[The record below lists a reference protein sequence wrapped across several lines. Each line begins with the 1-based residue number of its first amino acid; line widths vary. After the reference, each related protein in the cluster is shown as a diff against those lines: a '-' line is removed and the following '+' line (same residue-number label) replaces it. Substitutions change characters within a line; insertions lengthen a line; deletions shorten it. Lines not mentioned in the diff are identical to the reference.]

1 MTPDA
6 APRAGTDAEAGRAA
20 PPPITTS
27 PPVGLGQ
34 RLLHV
39 VYDLTIGVV
48 WLTTLPLCLLIGV
61 ARPALARKALS
72 LSTFGLVKLPPPD
85 PERPRV
91 LVHGVSVGEIKASQ
105 SLVAALSAHH
115 EVVVSAFSDTGL
127 QVAGQLFPDTT
138 IVRYPFD
145 FRPLVSRFWRRVRPD
160 YVLLVELEAWP
171 CFLRAANRRGAPVAV
186 VSGRITERS
195 YRRYR
200 MFGSL
205 PEFGRIS
212 LFAAQD
218 EAYAA
223 RFTSLAASDERVL
236 VTGNVKVDGLNAERS
251 DTDRKAVEEL
261 RRVAGLDG
269 DGGPEFVVVAGST
282 HEPEEVAFVEAMR
295 EHVPDARLVLVP
307 RHPERCPRVVDDL
320 AGVLGSDAR
329 PERLSLLRD
338 EGRTCPPDRPLVVD
352 TIGELERV
360 YGLAD
365 AVFIGGSLIPHGG
378 QNMMEPASQG
388 LPVLYG
394 PHVQNFLRETETLEA
409 SGAARRVA
417 DADALGREMA
427 RLRGDEATR
436 RAMGEAGR
444 AAVAAGRGATQATL
458 EALRERCGLA
468 AAGTGPTSATGRQ
481 GAPTRL
487 SSGN

>member
-6 APRAGTDAEAGRAA
+6 APRAGTEAETGRAA
-20 PPPITTS
+20 PLPITAS
-27 PPVGLGQ
+27 PRVGLRQ
-34 RLLHV
+34 RLLQLA
-39 VYDLTIGVV
+39 YDLTIGLV
-48 WLTTLPLCLLIGV
+48 WFVTLPVCVVLGV
-61 ARPALARKALS
+61 FRPALARKALS
-72 LSTFGLVKLPPPD
+72 LSTVGLTRLPPPD
-85 PERPRV
+85 PARPRV

-127 QVAGQLFPDTT
+127 EVAGQLFPDTT

-186 VSGRITERS
+186 VSGRITPRS
-195 YRRYR
+195 FRRYR

-218 EAYAA
+218 EAYAE
-223 RFTSLAASDERVL
+223 RFATLAGSSDRVL
-236 VTGNVKVDGLNAERS
+236 VTGNVKVDGLNADRS
-251 DTDRKAVEEL
+251 EADRAAVAEL
-261 RRVAGLDG
+261 RPIAGLEGAADA
-269 DGGPEFVVVAGST
+269 FVVVAGST
-282 HEPEEVAFVEAMR
+282 HEPEEVAFVRAVR
-295 EHVPDARLVLVP
+295 EYVPDARLVLVP
-307 RHPERCPRVVDDL
+307 RHPERCPGVVDDL
-320 AGVLGSDAR
+320 AELLGEDAR

-338 EGRTCPPDRPLVVD
+338 EGRTCAPGRPLVVD

-378 QNMMEPASQG
+378 QNMMEPAAQG

-409 SGAARRVA
+409 SGAALRVP
-417 DADALGREMA
+417 DADALGRELA
-427 RLRGDEATR
+427 RLRADADER
-436 RAMGEAGR
+436 RAMG
-444 AAVAAGRGATQATL
+444 
-458 EALRERCGLA
+458 
-468 AAGTGPTSATGRQ
+468 
-481 GAPTRL
+481 
-487 SSGN
+487 